1 MEKGLISVD
10 RWSDHSQVYFLTH
23 LHSDHTQCLSSSWTK
38 GPLFCSRLT
47 AKLFPFK
54 FPNFNLSLLRILE
67 IGSWHSVS
75 LVSPSSGSETTVDV
89 MAIDAHHCPGA
100 VMYLFRG
107 DFGCML
113 FTGDFRWEA
122 TNERAKIGRTML
134 LHALQGDRVN
144 ILYLDNTY
152 CNPSFSFPSREA
164 AAQQVVDI
172 IASHPK
178 HDIIIGIDTL
188 GKEDLLLYISRSLK
202 VKIWVWPERLQTMHL
217 LGFHD
222 IFTTKTS
229 LTRIRAVPRYSFS
242 INTLEGLNTVRP
254 TIGIMPSGLP
264 WVVKPSEGND
274 NPVGSP
280 SISHHCGNK
289 RIINGGPRAEIN
301 KKGKSRSVV
310 RFHQYIYSVP
320 YSEHSCFP
328 EIEDF
333 IKLVQPINIKGIVSS
348 SFCYIEPLYYFGGLR
363 GVNPSSQRLPR
374 KSERREK
381 DENIEAKTKSNS
393 GSSNFTDAENR
404 KRKID
409 FLGSHLRRVSILR
422 RAQRGVKIVEND
434 SP

>member
-1 MEKGLISVD
+1 
-10 RWSDHSQVYFLTH
+10 
-23 LHSDHTQCLSSSWTK
+23 
-38 GPLFCSRLT
+38 
-47 AKLFPFK
+47 
-54 FPNFNLSLLRILE
+54 
-67 IGSWHSVS
+67 
-75 LVSPSSGSETTVDV
+75 
-89 MAIDAHHCPGA
+89 
-100 VMYLFRG
+100 
-107 DFGCML
+107 
-113 FTGDFRWEA
+113 
-122 TNERAKIGRTML
+122 
-134 LHALQGDRVN
+134 
-144 ILYLDNTY
+144 
-152 CNPSFSFPSREA
+152 
-164 AAQQVVDI
+164 
-172 IASHPK
+172 
-178 HDIIIGIDTL
+178 
-188 GKEDLLLYISRSLK
+188 
-202 VKIWVWPERLQTMHL
+202 MHL